1 MKFIEIMTTKGLAEL
16 LHLNAD
22 WGLEI
27 DWFGGETMKTAKLL
41 IIVVGWTAAAGCTP
55 KTSKYPKSQ
64 GAESGLTSINIS
76 MPDRRP
82 LVGMAPQIETLMNGY
97 TMLAELLTPG
107 CQTSAQRI
115 DEAGDYNQGVS
126 QASLLQGCD
135 YAITIAFGNKDPG
148 ARVLKATYLKNNAP
162 FVIRKEDIAGK
173 STFPAVIPIQVQ
185 PEGVAIG
192 LRAPQSSGTVPPA
205 TGGTVTPPPPPSA
218 VNLSADKNLPLRGNN
233 GQSSLSQVFKG
244 DYLIVDLSAVSCGYC
259 VERAK
264 ELESDRQLQ
273 QALNGTKC
281 SRITMIDDLNGW
293 AGLGFGPASFVGAS
307 TYEPGMSATA
317 AGRRLGVQITGTP
330 YYIILDR
337 NGYVMPNSEVNSEPL
352 QFIQS
357 KCR

>member
-1 MKFIEIMTTKGLAEL
+1 
-16 LHLNAD
+16 
-22 WGLEI
+22 
-27 DWFGGETMKTAKLL
+27 MKTAKLL
-41 IIVVGWTAAAGCTP
+41 VVVVGWTVGAGCTP

-76 MPDRRP
+76 MPDRKP
-82 LVGMAPQIETLMNGY
+82 LAVTAPQIETLMNGY

-107 CQTSAQRI
+107 CQSSAKRI

-192 LRAPQSSGTVPPA
+192 LRAPQSGGALPPA
-205 TGGTVTPPPPPSA
+205 TGGAINPPPSA
-218 VNLSADKNLPLRGNN
+218 VNLSADKNLQLRGNS
-233 GQSSLSQVFKG
+233 GQASLSQVFKG

-259 VERAK
+259 VERAN
-264 ELESDRQLQ
+264 ELEKDKQLQ
-273 QALNGTKC
+273 QAFNGSKC

-293 AGLGFGPASFVGAS
+293 AGIGFGPSSFVGAS

-317 AGRRLGVQITGTP
+317 AGRRLGVQVNGTP
-330 YYIILDR
+330 FFIIMDR
-337 NGYVMPNSEVNSEPL
+337 NGNVMPNPEENTEPL